1 MDTKLTLS
9 LNAGVIEKAK
19 VYAKS
24 NQVSLSKLIENY
36 LSSLT
41 EKNDSPV
48 TITPLV
54 QSLSGVINAD
64 ELKNINSDYTDYL
77 AEKYK

>member
-9 LNAGVIEKAK
+9 LNARVIEKAK

-24 NQVSLSKLIENY
+24 NQVSLTKLIENY

-41 EKNDSPV
+41 EKNDSPL

-64 ELKNINSDYTDYL
+64 ELKNISTDYTDYL